1 MRRPRCRRAPRRS
14 RGSTADPQRMDLHD
28 RDDIRGTP
36 SPPRGPRVA
45 EFGCGPEPRLPGVFL
60 REVRDVRAARVF
72 DEEPAELGARLVL
85 RADRIADARDR
96 RARGRADDEAR
107 EVLEETISLLDGDR
121 EFAPWPAPR
130 QFAGE
135 REARGPDHEKRD
147 DSTDDQEVREPDLVE
162 LAVEPEPR
170 DEDEG
175 EQEKERGSDQESAQ
189 PIAHRITRSPARLR
203 TARSRRAGCGRRCS
217 GSRSASSRIE
227 PVAGTPS
234 PRSAPGAGG

>member
-14 RGSTADPQRMDLHD
+14 RGSTADPQRMDPHD

-36 SPPRGPRVA
+36 SPPRIPGVA
-45 EFGCGPEPRLPGVFL
+45 ELGCGPEPRLSCVFL
-60 REVRDVRAARVF
+60 REVRDVCAARVF
-72 DEEPAELGARLVL
+72 DQEPAELGARLVL
-85 RADRIADARDR
+85 RADRVADARDR
-96 RARGRADDEAR
+96 GAFGWADDEAR
-107 EVLEETISLLDGDR
+107 EVLEEAISLLDGER
-121 EFAPWPAPR
+121 ELAPWPAPR

-135 REARGPDHEKRD
+135 CEPRRADHEGRD
-147 DSTDDQEVREPDLVE
+147 ELADDQAVRDPDLVE

-217 GSRSASSRIE
+217 GYWSAYSRIYT
-227 PVAGTPS
+227 VAGTAMPQ
-234 PRSAPGAGG
+234 